1 MLIKRVIRRFRRE
14 PVSFGIYDND
24 VKGYGRFWHG
34 NVGLLHSSVIYTDI
48 EHNHVRDG
56 YFNGINATGALGTS
70 TNAIGIGYTVRK
82 NRIHTCGQGWLS
94 DLAGINAP
102 GVCPYSV
109 IEGNV
114 VYDIQARDYTSPALY
129 LDGTAQY
136 WTIRNNWFYN
146 SNVKNLNI
154 KGWSHTITNNV
165 IANAGLYNVM
175 RLNSNMS
182 DDPGYEPLGG
192 LAGRTPPLFSRNIYL
207 QEGGEVYEHSK
218 YTETP
223 TNWVNSDS
231 NLFWDAT
238 GTITVGPNQSLSQ
251 WRTAENKDV
260 NSIEQ
265 DPLFIDPSRGD
276 FRVPAHSPAVMQLG
290 FVPFDNRDA
299 GPRSNEWVAAGAVW
313 YQTAESLPAWRPSD
327 VAGLQCWL
335 DAADLSA
342 GSLHEWK
349 TKTSYSYTMKQ
360 YDLFAQPEVVP
371 FGQRGLPVV
380 RFSGAQWMGNH
391 EYLWDARQYAG
402 RFEDRPFTIF
412 TVHHATGTVMIKG
425 SAAAGEWKITT
436 NGFCWGSTNAGA
448 FGTDWQVR
456 AWQRTNSTVR
466 YYEGGVFKT
475 QTVISTNFNTDEV
488 VWLGGSTNPAVGRLM
503 GDVAEVLVYMGTM
516 SSSNF
521 AVVNGYLM
529 DKWMPRSAPFIA
541 NGSGAVPDFGK
552 ATLRAEL
559 TVSNT
564 ANVVFYWGVADGGT
578 NALAWEHAVTNAFA
592 TSGTVSA
599 PLTNLSSQIQYY
611 YRCFASN
618 VYGTAWAGSTAAFKT
633 LVPAAMEPALTYTN
647 NLQLWLDAN
656 DLDGDGIPEGIDEQG
671 FWAGTVS
678 AWIDKSAGRYI
689 FLQTNATH
697 QPAMVLNALNSR
709 PVLRFNSTVTNW
721 VENAA
726 GGLGRFGTNDF
737 AIFTVHK
744 SSGGSTT
751 MMGKGI
757 FGGSGRWD
765 IGTSQN
771 QLRWNSTNYLGR
783 AGTNLLIRCYQR
795 TAGTLFY
802 YENGVC
808 HLINSVDGAHDFSSN
823 DKLYVGRRGADTW
836 AMNGDI
842 AELLI
847 YTGTVSSENRRQITD
862 YLGQKW
868 LGWIPATPRGTSYK
882 WLEDSGITVDHDSA
896 DEGDLDGDGFATWQ
910 EYLAGTDPLNEH
922 SFLYLT
928 GLKSSGNGTEVSW
941 HGTGHGSSVPWSM
954 YVSTNLSAGWTL
966 VESNSI
972 ARNPQNEINRWLDTS
987 ASNAPVRFYRPAV
1000 LAP

>member
-1 MLIKRVIRRFRRE
+1 MVYFA
-14 PVSFGIYDND
+14 VMYA
-24 VKGYGRFWHG
+24 
-34 NVGLLHSSVIYTDI
+34 DI

-56 YFNGINATGALGTS
+56 YYNGIDVLS
-70 TNAIGIGYTVRK
+70 GIGTATNGVGIGNAVCK
-82 NRIHTCGQGWLS
+82 NRIHACGQGWLS
-94 DLAGINAP
+94 DLGGIYAP
-102 GVCPYSV
+102 GNSPYSV
-109 IEGNV
+109 VEGNV
-114 VYDIQARDYTSPALY
+114 VYDIQARDYDGSALY
-129 LDGTAQY
+129 LDGSAQY
-136 WTIRNNWFYN
+136 MTVRNNWFYDCN
-146 SNVKNLNI
+146 TLSLNI
-154 KGWSHTITNNV
+154 KGWSLVFTNNV
-165 IANAGLYNVM
+165 IAQAGLWNVKRYN
-175 RLNSNMS
+175 S
-182 DDPGYEPLGG
+182 DSSSDPGYAPLGG
-192 LAGRTPPLFSRNIYL
+192 AAGRTPPLFSRNIYL

-223 TNWVNSDS
+223 TNWANSDS

-238 GTITVGPNQSLSQ
+238 GAITVGPNQSLSQ
-251 WRTAENKDV
+251 WRTAEIKDL

-265 DPLFIDPSRGD
+265 NPLFVDPLRGD
-276 FRVPAHSPAVMQLG
+276 FRVTTNSPAVTQLG

-299 GPRSNEWVAAGAVW
+299 GPRSNEWAAAGAVW
-313 YQTAESLPAWRPSD
+313 YETAESLPAWRPSD

-349 TKTSYSYTMKQ
+349 TKTPYSYTMQ
-360 YDLFAQPEVVP
+360 QFDTAIQPSVVP
-371 FGQRGLPVV
+371 YALRGLPVV

-402 RFEDRPFTIF
+402 RFEEHPFTIF
-412 TVHHATGTVMIKG
+412 TVHRATGTVMIKG
-425 SAAAGEWKITT
+425 SAATGEWKITT
-436 NGFCWGSTNAGA
+436 NGFCWGSTNTGA
-448 FGTDWQVR
+448 SGTDWQVR

-541 NGSGAVPDFGK
+541 NDSGAVLGFGK

-578 NALAWEHAVTNAFA
+578 NAAVWEHAVTNAFA
-592 TSGTVSA
+592 TSGTVLA
-599 PLTNLSSQIQYY
+599 PLTNLSDRLQYY

-618 VYGTAWAGSTAAFKT
+618 VYGTAWSGSTAAFKT
-633 LVPAAMEPALTYTN
+633 LTPAAIEPALMYTN

-656 DLDGDGIPEGIDEQG
+656 DLDGDGIPEGIDELG

-678 AWIDKSAGRYI
+678 AWIDKSAGRYS
-689 FLQTNATH
+689 FLQTNAAS
-697 QPAMVLNALNSR
+697 QPGFVVSALNKK
-709 PVLRFNSTVTNW
+709 PVLRFSEAITNW
-721 VENAA
+721 VENSA

-744 SSGGSTT
+744 SSGGDTT
-751 MMGKGI
+751 VMGKGS
-757 FGGSGRWD
+757 FGGSARWD
-765 IGTSQN
+765 LGTSQN
-771 QLRWNSTNYLGR
+771 QLRWNSTNYLGQS
-783 AGTNLLIRCYQR
+783 GTSSVIRCYQR
-795 TAGTLFY
+795 TAGTIFY
-802 YENGVC
+802 YENGTA
-808 HLINSVDGAHDFSSN
+808 LQSKTVDGAHDFTSG
-823 DKLYVGRRGADTW
+823 DPLYIGRRGNVSSRP
-836 AMNGDI
+836 MNGDI

-868 LGWIPATPRGTSYK
+868 LGWIPATPRGTPYE
-882 WLEDSGITVDHDSA
+882 WLERSGITANHDAQDEA
-896 DEGDLDGDGFATWQ
+896 DTDGDGFKTWQ
-910 EYLAGTDPLNEH
+910 EYLAGTDPTNAASL
-922 SFLYLT
+922 FYVT
-928 GLKSSGNGTEVSW
+928 GINFSNGVAAVSW
-941 HGTGHGSSVPWSM
+941 YGTASGSTSKWSM
-954 YVSTNLSAGWTL
+954 YVSTNLVAGGWTL
-966 VESNSI
+966 AASNSI
-972 ARNPQNEINRWLDTS
+972 PRNPVNGTNTWLDDTS
-987 ASNAPVRFYRPAV
+987 ATNTPIRFYHPAV
-1000 LAP
+1000 LVP